1 MSLQKYD
8 EKENVAKCFD
18 DNFYTDFTQFDFFDN
33 ITN

>member
-1 MSLQKYD
+1 MSLQKYH
-8 EKENVAKCFD
+8 EKENVVKFFD